1 MENETIGKEFVIKV
15 IEKLSIIYEYENY
28 LQFIKVYSINHLV
41 NNFTKEKSIKIQK
54 ININEKIN
62 YELSNYN
69 RLFDIPNHLISIFC
83 ERYKSFKMVDNFL
96 VIYISMIG
104 KILKR
109 IYLSIEKNVFIDSKQ
124 KLYQFIADKVLS
136 NESRQIFIRLL
147 YNVCFYLGIFSKFE
161 TTSLTYL
168 LNKDMFDNILFLEE
182 LFTLK

>member
-1 MENETIGKEFVIKV
+1 
-15 IEKLSIIYEYENY
+15 
-28 LQFIKVYSINHLV
+28 
-41 NNFTKEKSIKIQK
+41 
-54 ININEKIN
+54 
-62 YELSNYN
+62 
-69 RLFDIPNHLISIFC
+69 
-83 ERYKSFKMVDNFL
+83 
-96 VIYISMIG
+96 MIG

>member
-1 MENETIGKEFVIKV
+1 
-15 IEKLSIIYEYENY
+15 
-28 LQFIKVYSINHLV
+28 
-41 NNFTKEKSIKIQK
+41 
-54 ININEKIN
+54 
-62 YELSNYN
+62 
-69 RLFDIPNHLISIFC
+69 
-83 ERYKSFKMVDNFL
+83 MVDNFL